1 MNLFQV
7 ISLIFLIGFSIF
19 KLYGL
24 FSSKRNFLFLFRNL
38 LSLLLVIFAI
48 LTISF
53 PSISTYV
60 GNFFGI
66 GRGVDFI
73 LYISVLFLY
82 FYVDFLSKKLSD
94 LNFKLRTL
102 VREEALKSYE
112 DPTPYK

>member
-19 KLYGL
+19 KLYRL
-24 FSSKRNFLFLFRNL
+24 FSSKRNFLFLFRDL

-82 FYVDFLSKKLSD
+82 FRSENLSRGFLANKEKLES
-94 LNFKLRTL
+94 L
-102 VREEALKSYE
+102 VRENSLDEREKITL
-112 DPTPYK
+112 